1 MIREALTGKR
11 ILLTGSTG
19 FLGMALLER
28 LLDLPVDR
36 LDVAIRGDAAKRLS
50 WTLASSAFGPLR
62 QRLGSAAFDE
72 LVAEKLN
79 PLSVDLSVEAPPVAD
94 DIDLILHSAATVSF
108 DPPIDEAFETNLAG
122 TLRLYEAGGG
132 RPFIHV
138 STAYVAG
145 VTRGTQPERF
155 LDRQVDWRAESDF
168 AARTRVETEQ
178 ESRSPELLD
187 RLGATARTEMGKAGP
202 QSVAT
207 RTEELRE
214 TWVKDRLIRAG
225 QARARSLGWPD
236 AYGFTKAL
244 TEQALN
250 ETAGDNPLTIVR
262 PSIIESSLERPFP
275 GWIEGFRMADP
286 IMLGIGR
293 AALPDFPGIPEGV
306 LDIIP
311 VDMVVNCILAV
322 AASPPQRRAIYHSCS
337 GDRNPLRYRESY
349 RLTAEYFVDDP
360 LPERARGTYKV
371 PEWSF
376 PGRRA
381 VDKKLRAAQR
391 VVETAERL
399 VGRLPRN
406 HFARETAHKVD
417 RLRRRFDFVKK
428 YADLYGPY
436 VEAEVIYTDPNAKA
450 LYESLPPEDQRDFGF
465 DPTTYTWDHYFKE
478 VHLPMLTAPLRWPQP
493 TRAEPAVSIPNGN
506 GSHPGDKPPIV
517 AVFDV
522 EGTVVSSNVPETFLW
537 LRLADVEDPVERA
550 RRMSHTLRRVPRY
563 LKAERRDRGEFLRM
577 FYRHYEGVSAAAVRE
592 LAEQSMS
599 TLLLQRLAP
608 AAVRRIREHRRA
620 GHRII
625 FITGSLDF
633 IVEPLTALTDG
644 IVSARLREVD
654 GRFTGDLETPP
665 LVGEAR
671 ASWLRDYADANG
683 IDLEQSYGYA
693 DSMSDLP
700 LLEAVGIPVAVNPDV
715 ALHRLARARKWPVE
729 EWDPEKGVSRVL
741 IPSPAPDLRV
751 RT

>member
-36 LDVAIRGDAAKRLS
+36 IDLAIRGDATKRLS
-50 WTLASSAFGPLR
+50 WTLAGSAFGPLR
-62 QRLGSAAFDE
+62 QRLGNAAFDA
-72 LVAEKLN
+72 LVEEKLR
-79 PLSVDLSVEAPPVAD
+79 PLPVDLSVEAPPVAD
-94 DIDLILHSAATVSF
+94 DIDLVVHSAATVSF
-108 DPPIDEAFETNLAG
+108 DPPIDEAFETNLSG
-122 TLRLYEAGGG
+122 TLRLHEAAGG

-145 VTRGTQPERF
+145 MTRGTQPERF
-155 LDRQVDWRAESDF
+155 LDRQVDWRAEATF
-168 AARTRVETEQ
+168 AARARVETEQ

-187 RLGATARTEMGKAGP
+187 RLTATARSEMGKAGP

-214 TWVKDRLIRAG
+214 KWVKNRLMRAG

-236 AYGFTKAL
+236 IYGFTKAL

-250 ETAGDNPLTIVR
+250 EGAGDSPLTIVR
-262 PSIIESSLERPFP
+262 PSIIESALERPFP

-293 AALPDFPGIPEGV
+293 ASLPEFPGIPEGV

-311 VDMVVNCILAV
+311 VDMVVNCVLAA
-322 AASPPQRRAIYHSCS
+322 AASPPQRRAIYHVCS
-337 GDRNPLRYRESY
+337 GHRNPLRYRESY
-349 RLTAEYFVDDP
+349 RLTREYFLDEP

-391 VVETAERL
+391 MVETAERL

-406 HFARETAHKVD
+406 HFARETANRVD
-417 RLRRRFDFVKK
+417 RLRRRFDFVKT

-436 VEAEVIYTDPNAKA
+436 VEAEVIYTDANAKK
-450 LYESLPPEDQRDFGF
+450 LYESLPAADQQEFCF
-465 DPTTYTWDHYFKE
+465 DPTAFTWRHYFRE

-493 TRAEPAVSIPNGN
+493 IRPEPKVSIPNGN
-506 GSHPGDKPPIV
+506 GSHADDQPPIL

-522 EGTVVSSNVPETFLW
+522 EGTVVNSNVPETFVW
-537 LRLADVEDPVERA
+537 LRLADVDDPLERA
-550 RRMSHTLRRVPRY
+550 RRLGQTLRRVPRY

-577 FYRHYEGVSAAAVRE
+577 FYRHYEGVSASAVRA
-592 LAEQSMS
+592 LAEESMS
-599 TLLLQRLAP
+599 SLLLQRLSP

-633 IVEPLTALTDG
+633 IVEPLQALTDG

-654 GRFTGDLETPP
+654 GRFTGDLEGPP

-671 ASWLRDYADANG
+671 ASWLRDYAEEHG
-683 IDLEQSYGYA
+683 IDLERSYGYA

-700 LLEAVGIPVAVNPDV
+700 LLEAVGNPVAVNPDV

-729 EWDPEKGVSRVL
+729 EWVAEKGVSRVL
-741 IPSPAPDLRV
+741 LPSPAPDV
-751 RT
+751 GVPT